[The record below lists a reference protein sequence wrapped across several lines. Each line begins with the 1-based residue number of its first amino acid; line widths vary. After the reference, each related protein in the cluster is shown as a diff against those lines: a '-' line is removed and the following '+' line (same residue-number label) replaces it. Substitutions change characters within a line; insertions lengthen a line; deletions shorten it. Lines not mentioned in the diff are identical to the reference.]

1 MRVLTLAALLLAA
14 PLHTAQAQDRWLHV
28 AVDGGDDIVRVN
40 LPLTLV
46 TTLAPL
52 VAKHAD
58 AHFLELNDH
67 ELSREELVQIVT
79 AVRGAKDGEYVTV
92 QDGDGD
98 VRISKKGA
106 FLTIQVDETNRRGK
120 APSGE
125 RVEVKMPLDV
135 IVALIS
141 GDEDKLD
148 LAAALQALAKHGS
161 GDLVTVKDDG
171 ETVRVW
177 IDDKSAS

>member
-1 MRVLTLAALLLAA
+1 
-14 PLHTAQAQDRWLHV
+14 
-28 AVDGGDDIVRVN
+28 
-40 LPLTLV
+40 
-46 TTLAPL
+46 
-52 VAKHAD
+52 
-58 AHFLELNDH
+58 
-67 ELSREELVQIVT
+67 
-79 AVRGAKDGEYVTV
+79 V